1 MSKSQKC
8 YYPRSMETRT
18 SLNHQI
24 FAVSQFVAYSFLTFV
39 IVISKD
45 NLTEFEIGSFA
56 IIVAASAFIS
66 AGHLDLD
73 SRKTSIWLEVVR
85 SLVVL
90 GFVFLTSLWSS
101 ELVAVQILW
110 IHALLNLVLIAM
122 FFNFNLGVIKMS
134 PR

>member
-1 MSKSQKC
+1 M
-8 YYPRSMETRT
+8 
-18 SLNHQI
+18 
-24 FAVSQFVAYSFLTFV
+24 

-90 GFVFLTSLWSS
+90 GLVFLTSFWSS
-101 ELVAVQILW
+101 ELIAVQILW
-110 IHALLNLVLIAM
+110 IHALLNLVLIPM